1 MCLGWEV
8 LVMNGWG
15 VWDKKN
21 ILRDCKNSLCLSFGI
36 SVSYLFI
43 VRIVVFYLLKY
54 YRSCIL
60 FNILLL

>member
-43 VRIVVFYLLKY
+43 VRIVVFYLLK
-54 YRSCIL
+54 
-60 FNILLL
+60 